1 MYLNCVI
8 LVVALNDAELTRQD
22 GLLIPAL
29 AEFAVLYCNMALY
42 VDELSFEVLEV
53 HISSDTPV
61 EVISVERLP

>member
-42 VDELSFEVLEV
+42 VDELGFEVLEV
-53 HISSDTPV
+53 HISFDTPV